1 MAMATGF
8 IVMLFAA
15 SVGLTFGGVIGS
27 LLSFAGVLAGANLVT
42 AGILVADDPAAGVGP
57 AAFDGARALA
67 AFLRPYLAVAGLVMA
82 SSAVTTVSGEA
93 GPALCIGMLAMLL
106 LGLALINI
114 GVRAK

>member
-1 MAMATGF
+1 MATGF

-57 AAFDGARALA
+57 AAFDGAP
-67 AFLRPYLAVAGLVMA
+67 FLRPYLAVAGLVMA